1 MRQPRHHQRRAQTGF
16 TLVEVLVV
24 ALIIG
29 VVMAFVSL
37 SINPTGPADRL
48 DTEAKRLEALATTA
62 ADDAILYGRE
72 IGLDITRGGYR
83 FLRLGDDGWQP
94 LAGADTPLRPRELGE
109 GLVIALIARDDDT
122 PQLVQPDEDED
133 EEDVVRPEA
142 VFLSS
147 GEMIPFELELF
158 SPDVEH
164 RYRLV
169 GEATGTLEL
178 TRIEGRR

>member
-1 MRQPRHHQRRAQTGF
+1 MSAARVPACRERGF
-16 TLVEVLVV
+16 TLIEVLVV

-48 DTEAKRLEALATTA
+48 DTEAQRLEALTRTA
-62 ADDAILYGRE
+62 ADDALLYGRE

-94 LAGADTPLRPRELGE
+94 LAGTDTPLRPRELGE

-122 PQLVQPDEDED
+122 PQLVQAGEDED

-147 GEMIPFELELF
+147 GEFVPFELELY

-169 GEATGTLEL
+169 GEAGGDLEM
-178 TRIEGRR
+178 TRIEGPR

>member
-1 MRQPRHHQRRAQTGF
+1 M
-16 TLVEVLVV
+16 
-24 ALIIG
+24 IIG

-37 SINPTGPADRL
+37 SINPTGNADQL
-48 DTEAKRLEALATTA
+48 DKEARRLEALITTA
-62 ADDAILYGRE
+62 ADDAVLYGRE

-94 LAGADTPLRPRELGE
+94 LAGPDTPLRPRELGGE
-109 GLVIALIARDDDT
+109 LVLALIARDEDA
-122 PQLVQPDEDED
+122 PQLVSADEDED
-133 EEDVVRPEA
+133 EQDVVRPEA

-169 GEATGTLEL
+169 GDAAGTLERE
-178 TRIEGRR
+178 RIEGRR